1 MSLEKLKKALEGKEL
16 DFNLDDLHIMPTSE
30 FNTLVEDYK
39 GEVESTKIKSQKIG
53 QEILLKELKNDLGF
67 DYEGRKDPE
76 NLKKAYIDKFGAS
89 ESKDEDVEALRN
101 AFSKQL
107 QDKESEIES
116 IRTSFKKDADDRIID
131 ESLRSSFS
139 TFKDKSH
146 YTIDDLVTLAKSKG
160 EFSVVDGKAFQSKN
174 GEVIKNDMLQVVTV
188 DSYANSMM
196 NDSGYIKKATGGK
209 LVGDETKGGKY
220 TLEQFYASQ
229 ESQGISLNGEEAAIN
244 LDAAIRD
251 GKIEM

>member
-76 NLKKAYIDKFGAS
+76 NLKK
-89 ESKDEDVEALRN
+89 
-101 AFSKQL
+101 
-107 QDKESEIES
+107 
-116 IRTSFKKDADDRIID
+116 DADDRIID
-131 ESLRSSFS
+131 EALRSSFS

-196 NDSGYIKKATGGK
+196 NDSG
-209 LVGDETKGGKY
+209 
-220 TLEQFYASQ
+220 
-229 ESQGISLNGEEAAIN
+229 
-244 LDAAIRD
+244 
-251 GKIEM
+251 